1 MNSNQTPSLPNA
13 ADAMK
18 LKALIPELV
27 NACPDMYSMARE
39 AAQEILDKHGIHN
52 IEPETVYWHRFNNTT
67 ASNPKAFT
75 GWEHFGIP
83 HQSLTLPQL
92 VIKRFD
98 VHDQDNAD
106 LLDVYG
112 GFYHVGP
119 DAGTYNET
127 NEIRLHG
134 NEVLNDLWAINFKV
148 RYNDKLASFWKNH
161 AGHFRALAKCSFIA
175 KAMEDRES
183 GRLSDDNFRTVIKA
197 VAGNVS
203 WPVTFDMLQADAP
216 AIDGLRICKLEIG
229 EFFATDILRIIDRN
243 GRQIIYVPGET
254 WGFHAFETPRDLHWW
269 LLSLAKDT
277 AGRQRLMSHFQLADH
292 EITQDNVNTDF
303 WLSVLEG
310 VSPLGLA
317 TLLPIRKE
325 RPDHEQVGLNA
336 MLDLLFSTWQHD
348 NHHLINSTDEKI
360 TTDAFTFLSQ
370 ATQVRM
376 ISDAN
381 YLMHSNGELRK
392 KLWIGY
398 LNAFNRLFGPLA
410 AVGWPVALVVV
421 GAGIANVGL
430 KIEQAVNANTLA
442 ERKAAVIGAIF
453 TAVDTL
459 FNATF
464 LKGSGALPEIAEA
477 NEFIAPEEKLAEAAI
492 PQASLPTL
500 EELTPG
506 RVYPLEQLDSLTPFK
521 TEITEPTRLDFEEKK
536 YFGILQTPKG
546 KNYILM
552 RHDGSSSHFE
562 VRYVAQ
568 MNSWVIIDPANP
580 YSFYRNVPVRLNA
593 AYNEWE
599 PITGTGLKGG
609 GRIFGKMPW
618 GQASGTLPD
627 AKLPPTAYDVPAA
640 LREELKEAANGRV
653 LDRHLSDNSANLTTS
668 EDALSTFKSLRKS
681 LYEDASAYFAHPD
694 LPARVE
700 IPLFNPAT
708 KAKDIIKRIFENSRA
723 LVIGE
728 NHSAVGSKQFLIENM
743 ELLAKQKIKTLY
755 MEHLLT
761 DFHQVDLNTFA
772 RSGKMPEDLERYL
785 KELDKGHHTDPSGR
799 YTFLEVVKS
808 AQKNHIRIQAID
820 CMSSYRVT
828 GLQEASQNSRQL
840 MMNYF
845 SRLIINA
852 DQAARGSHNWVA
864 LVGESH
870 ANNFDGV
877 PGLSELEGG
886 IGLRI
891 EDVAPG
897 QSSGIEVD
905 PGRFAT
911 NELKQV
917 RVHND
922 LRLQIEVAE
931 PVAPSL
937 PLETRLPKR
946 GMFALEHTSGKPFLV
961 HRSNDGS
968 IVRTAIKS
976 DRGHIYIER
985 ANWSVSGQRF
995 SSLAEFV
1002 SALEHMG
1009 MKFVR

>member
-1 MNSNQTPSLPNA
+1 MNSNETPALPNA

-27 NACPDMYSMARE
+27 DACPDMYSMARE
-39 AAQEILDKHGIHN
+39 VAQEILDKYGIHN

-67 ASNPKAFT
+67 VSSSKAFT
-75 GWEHFGIP
+75 GWEHAGIP

-106 LLDVYG
+106 LLDAYG
-112 GFYHVGP
+112 GFYRAGP
-119 DAGTYNET
+119 DAGIYNET

-134 NEVLNDLWAINFKV
+134 NEVLKDFWAVNFKA
-148 RYNDKLASFWKNH
+148 RYNDKLASFWKKHDGN
-161 AGHFRALAKCSFIA
+161 FRALAKCSFIA

-197 VAGNVS
+197 AAGNIS
-203 WPVTFDMLQADAP
+203 WPATLDMLQADTP
-216 AIDGLRICKLEIG
+216 AVDGLRICKLEVG

-243 GRQIIYVPGET
+243 GRQIVYVPGEV

-269 LLSLAKDT
+269 LLSLAKDPT
-277 AGRQRLMSHFQLADH
+277 GRQRLMSHFQLADH
-292 EITQDNVNTDF
+292 EITQDNVNPDF
-303 WLSVLEG
+303 WLSVVET
-310 VSPLGLA
+310 VSFPGL
-317 TLLPIRKE
+317 TSLLPKRKE

-348 NHHLINSTDEKI
+348 EHHLINSTDEMI
-360 TTDAFTFLSQ
+360 TTDAFTYLSQ

-421 GAGIANVGL
+421 GAGVANVGL
-430 KIEQAVNANTLA
+430 KIDQAVNAKTFS
-442 ERKAAVIGAIF
+442 ERKAAVIGVIL
-453 TAVDTL
+453 TTVDTL
-459 FNATF
+459 FNATL

-506 RVYPLEQLDSLTPFK
+506 RVYPVEQQDFLTPFK
-521 TEITEPTRLDFEEKK
+521 TEISEPTYTGFGEKK
-536 YFGILQTPKG
+536 YFGILQTPTG

-552 RHDGSSSHFE
+552 SHGASSSHFE

-568 MNSWVIIDPANP
+568 MKTWVIIDPANP

-593 AYNEWE
+593 YNRWE
-599 PITGTGLKGG
+599 PITGLGLKGG
-609 GRIFGKMPW
+609 GRIFGKKPW
-618 GQASGTLPD
+618 GQASQTLPD
-627 AKLPPTAYDVPAA
+627 IELPPTEYEVPAT
-640 LREELKEAANGRV
+640 LRDELKEAANGHASENM
-653 LDRHLSDNSANLTTS
+653 LDDAFDNLNNPQ
-668 EDALSTFKSLRKS
+668 DAYFEFKSLRKN
-681 LYEDASAYFAHPD
+681 LYKDASTNLAHPD
-694 LPARVE
+694 LPARAE

-708 KAKDIIKRIFENSRA
+708 KTKDIIKRVFENSRA

-743 ELLAKQKIKTLY
+743 ELLAKQKVKTLY

-761 DFHQVDLNTFA
+761 DFHQADLNAFA

-785 KELDKGHHTDPSGR
+785 TELDKGHRTDPSGR

-820 CMSSYRVT
+820 CMSSYQVR
-828 GLQEASQNSRQL
+828 GLRGAAQNYRQQ

-845 SRLIINA
+845 SHIVINA

-870 ANNFDGV
+870 ANTFDGV

-897 QSSGIEVD
+897 QSQGIEVD

-917 RVHND
+917 RVKND
-922 LRLQIEVAE
+922 LRLQIEVPE
-931 PVAPSL
+931 PVARAL
-937 PLETRLPKR
+937 PIETRLPQR
-946 GMFALEHTSGKPFLV
+946 GMFTLEHTSGKPFLV

-968 IVRTAIKS
+968 IVRSAIKG
-976 DRGHIYIER
+976 DRKHLYIER
-985 ANWSVSGQRF
+985 PNWSISGQRF

-1009 MKFVR
+1009 MKYVH

>member
-1 MNSNQTPSLPNA
+1 MNSNETPSLPNA

-18 LKALIPELV
+18 LKALFPELV
-27 NACPDMYSMARE
+27 DACPDMYSMARE

-67 ASNPKAFT
+67 VSNSKAFT
-75 GWEHFGIP
+75 GWEHSGIP

-98 VHDQDNAD
+98 VYDQDNAD
-106 LLDVYG
+106 LLDSYG
-112 GFYHVGP
+112 GFYRAGP
-119 DAGTYNET
+119 DVGTYNET

-134 NEVLNDLWAINFKV
+134 NEVLKDFWAINFKS
-148 RYNDKLASFWKNH
+148 RYNDKLTSFWKNH
-161 AGHFRALAKCSFIA
+161 AGNFRALAKCSFVA

-203 WPVTFDMLQADAP
+203 WPVTLDMLQADAP
-216 AIDGLRICKLEIG
+216 AVEGLRICKLEIG
-229 EFFATDILRIIDRN
+229 EFFATDILRIIDRS
-243 GRQIIYVPGET
+243 GRQIIYVPGEI

-303 WLSVLEG
+303 WLAVLDAVSV
-310 VSPLGLA
+310 PNLA
-317 TLLPIRKE
+317 SLLPKRKA
-325 RPDHEQVGLNA
+325 RPDHEQVGLSA

-348 NHHLINSTDEKI
+348 NRYLLNPTDERI

-421 GAGIANVGL
+421 GAGVANVGL
-430 KIEQAVNANTLA
+430 NIDQAVNANTLA
-442 ERKAAVIGAIF
+442 ERKTAVIGAIF

-459 FNATF
+459 FNATI

-477 NEFIAPEEKLAEAAI
+477 NEFIAPEEKLVEAAI

-506 RVYPLEQLDSLTPFK
+506 RVYPIEQQDVLTPFK
-521 TEITEPTRLDFEEKK
+521 TEITEPTYTGFGEKK
-536 YFGILQTPKG
+536 YFGILQTPTG

-552 RHDGSSSHFE
+552 SHGVSSSHFE
-562 VRYVAQ
+562 VRYVAP
-568 MNSWVIIDPANP
+568 MDTWVIIDPANP

-593 AYNEWE
+593 YNRWE
-599 PITGTGLKGG
+599 PITGLGLKGG
-609 GRIFGKMPW
+609 GRIFGKKPW

-627 AKLPPTAYDVPAA
+627 VELPPTAYDVPAA
-640 LREELKEAANGRV
+640 LRDELNEAANGRAP
-653 LDRHLSDNSANLTTS
+653 DRYLSDNDANLENP
-668 EDALSTFKSLRKS
+668 EDAFSEFKSLRKN
-681 LYEDASAYFAHPD
+681 LREDASAFFVHPD
-694 LPARVE
+694 LPPRAN
-700 IPLFNPAT
+700 IPLFNPVT
-708 KAKDIIKRIFENSRA
+708 KAKDIIKRVFENSHA

-743 ELLAKQKIKTLY
+743 ELLAKQKVKTLY
-755 MEHLLT
+755 LEHLLT
-761 DFHQVDLNTFA
+761 DFHQADLNTFA
-772 RSGKMPEDLERYL
+772 RTGKMPEDLERYL
-785 KELDKGHHTDPSGR
+785 EGLDLGHRTDSSGR

-820 CMSSYRVT
+820 CMTSYRIL
-828 GLQEASQNSRQL
+828 GMHEAARNSRQQ

-845 SRLIINA
+845 SRIIINA

-864 LVGESH
+864 LVGDSH
-870 ANNFDGV
+870 ANFHDGV

-886 IGLRI
+886 VGLRI

-897 QSSGIEVD
+897 QSRGIELD

-911 NELKQV
+911 NELEQV
-917 RVHND
+917 RVKND
-922 LRLQIEVAE
+922 LRLQMEIPE
-931 PVAPSL
+931 PVVPTQ
-937 PLETRLPKR
+937 PIEERLPQR
-946 GMFALEHTSGKPFLV
+946 GMFTLEHTSGKPFLI

-968 IVRTAIKS
+968 IVRTAIRS
-976 DRGHIYIER
+976 DRGHLYIER
-985 ANWSVSGQRF
+985 PKWSISSQRF

>member
-1 MNSNQTPSLPNA
+1 MNNNETPALPNA

-18 LKALIPELV
+18 LKALISELV
-27 NACPDMYSMARE
+27 DACPDMYSMARE

-67 ASNPKAFT
+67 ASNPKAIT

-106 LLDVYG
+106 LLDSYG
-112 GFYHVGP
+112 GFYRSGP
-119 DAGTYNET
+119 DVGTYNET
-127 NEIRLHG
+127 NEVRLHG
-134 NEVLNDLWAINFKV
+134 NEVLKDFWAINFKV
-148 RYNDKLASFWKNH
+148 RYNDKLASFWKKHDGN
-161 AGHFRALAKCSFIA
+161 FRALAKCSFIA

-197 VAGNVS
+197 VAGNIS
-203 WPVTFDMLQADAP
+203 WPVTLDMLQAQAP
-216 AIDGLRICKLEIG
+216 AVDGLRICKLEIG
-229 EFFATDILRIIDRN
+229 EFFATDILRIIDSS
-243 GRQIIYVPGET
+243 GRQIIYVPGEI

-292 EITQDNVNTDF
+292 EITQDNVNANF

-310 VSPLGLA
+310 LSFPGLA
-317 TLLPIRKE
+317 NLLPKRKE

-336 MLDLLFSTWQHD
+336 VLDLLFSAWQHD
-348 NHHLINSTDEKI
+348 DHHLLNPTDERI

-421 GAGIANVGL
+421 GAGVANVGL
-430 KIEQAVNANTLA
+430 NIDQAVNANTLS

-464 LKGSGALPEIAEA
+464 LKGSDALPEIAEA
-477 NEFIAPEEKLAEAAI
+477 NEFIGPEEKLAEAAI
-492 PQASLPTL
+492 PQVSLSTL

-506 RVYPLEQLDSLTPFK
+506 RVYPVEQQDFLTPFK
-521 TEITEPTRLDFEEKK
+521 TEITEPTYSGFREKK
-536 YFGILQTPKG
+536 YFGILETPTG

-552 RHDGSSSHFE
+552 SHGASFSHFE

-568 MNSWVIIDPANP
+568 MNTWVIIDPANP

-593 AYNEWE
+593 YNKWE
-599 PITGTGLKGG
+599 PITGLGLKGG
-609 GRIFGKMPW
+609 GRIFGKKPW

-627 AKLPPTAYDVPAA
+627 VELPPTAYDVPAA

-653 LDRHLSDNSANLTTS
+653 PDRHLSEHNVSLDNP
-668 EDALSTFKSLRKS
+668 EDAFSEFKSLRKS

-694 LPARVE
+694 LPARAN

-708 KAKDIIKRIFENSRA
+708 KAKDIIKRIFENSHI

-743 ELLAKQKIKTLY
+743 ELLAKQKVKTLY

-761 DFHQVDLNTFA
+761 DFHQTDLNTFA
-772 RSGKMPEDLERYL
+772 RTGKMPEDLERYL
-785 KELDKGHHTDPSGR
+785 KELDQGHRTDPSR
-799 YTFLEVVKS
+799 RFTFLEVVKS

-828 GLQEASQNSRQL
+828 GLQEAAQNSRQQ

-870 ANNFDGV
+870 ANSFDGV

-897 QSSGIEVD
+897 QSRGIELD

-911 NELKQV
+911 NELEQV
-917 RVHND
+917 RVKND
-922 LRLQIEVAE
+922 LRLQIEVA
-931 PVAPSL
+931 APKTSTD
-937 PLETRLPKR
+937 PMEMRLSQR
-946 GMFALEHTSGKPFLV
+946 GMFTLEPTPGKSYLV

-968 IVRTAIKS
+968 IVRTTINS
-976 DRGHIYIER
+976 DRGHIYIKR
-985 ANWSVSGQRF
+985 AKWSISDQRF
-995 SSLAEFV
+995 SSIRELV